1 MEACVHIV
9 HNSSLRTRGRTL
21 LGSPWVTSFTDKL
34 FREAAGYS
42 RQSKPPES
50 LGVHPWQLH
59 RQAVPGEAAVASQ
72 ANCSGGSSG
81 TPRPTTKTP
90 RPEETRRSTHTQK
103 PPQKT
108 PSLTGASRRTQEA
121 DLRRVAARHARL
133 ETQRGPRRADSQTL
147 GLHWLHPSA
156 SGAVTLMVT
165 DGACVETLGVPRPR
179 PALCSHLRL
188 SFWRSLSLPVR
199 CGSGRPHQMCH
210 QLLPVHAHH
219 PQNAHKHLPLSPN
232 QLHLGA
238 PREASLWR
246 WLTKQEMHFT

>member
-90 RPEETRRSTHTQK
+90 RPEETLRSTHTQK
-103 PPQKT
+103 PPQKN
-108 PSLTGASRRTQEA
+108 
-121 DLRRVAARHARL
+121 
-133 ETQRGPRRADSQTL
+133 
-147 GLHWLHPSA
+147 
-156 SGAVTLMVT
+156 
-165 DGACVETLGVPRPR
+165 
-179 PALCSHLRL
+179 
-188 SFWRSLSLPVR
+188 
-199 CGSGRPHQMCH
+199 PH
-210 QLLPVHAHH
+210 
-219 PQNAHKHLPLSPN
+219 
-232 QLHLGA
+232 
-238 PREASLWR
+238 
-246 WLTKQEMHFT
+246 